1 MIQQKINQ
9 LAALELLQRAMDC
22 NSNGIAELLI
32 ESAWRLDNT
41 VPVEDYKRIWINNF
55 LAKAATERGINEYE

>member
-1 MIQQKINQ
+1 MIQQDIDK
-9 LAALELLQRAMDC
+9 LASLELLQRAMDC

-41 VPVEDYKRIWINNF
+41 VPVEDYKRIWLNNF
-55 LAKAATERGINEYE
+55 LEKVATERGINEYE